1 MLGGG
6 NGAPHIGAMSEHRDN
21 IFRFRRLKW
30 GAPKR
35 LDGLKAIGL
44 EGEGRPPE
52 GRRGI
57 GGGGVGIVVAAI
69 AAALAVGM
77 GLLGWF

>member
-1 MLGGG
+1 MGR
-6 NGAPHIGAMSEHRDN
+6 PICGAMNERRSN

-44 EGEGRPPE
+44 EGARPPAPE
-52 GRRGI
+52 VRRGI
-57 GGGGVGIVVAAI
+57 GGSGFGIVVAAI

>member
-1 MLGGG
+1 MR
-6 NGAPHIGAMSEHRDN
+6 AMSERKGN

-35 LDGLKAIGL
+35 LDGLRAI
-44 EGEGRPPE
+44 EGAPPSAPE
-52 GRRGI
+52 RRGI
-57 GGGGVGIVVAAI
+57 SGSGVGIVVAAI

>member
-1 MLGGG
+1 MR
-6 NGAPHIGAMSEHRDN
+6 AMSERKGN

-35 LDGLKAIGL
+35 LDGLGAI
-44 EGEGRPPE
+44 ERARPSAPE
-52 GRRGI
+52 PRGI
-57 GGGGVGIVVAAI
+57 GGSGIGIVVAAI

>member
-1 MLGGG
+1 MR
-6 NGAPHIGAMSEHRDN
+6 AMSERKGN

-35 LDGLKAIGL
+35 LDGLRAIGL
-44 EGEGRPPE
+44 EGARSSAPE
-52 GRRGI
+52 RRGI
-57 GGGGVGIVVAAI
+57 SGSGVGIVVAAI